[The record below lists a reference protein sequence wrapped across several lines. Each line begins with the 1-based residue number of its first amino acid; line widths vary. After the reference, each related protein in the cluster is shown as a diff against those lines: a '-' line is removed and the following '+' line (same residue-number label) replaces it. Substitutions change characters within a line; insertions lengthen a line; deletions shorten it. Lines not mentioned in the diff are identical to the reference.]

1 MRIDFAYKTLRRI
14 AHPDIHNVG
23 ADVLLTDRG
32 ERMAQAVSRFSRE
45 QIFHYIVDFQA
56 VQIGGERFVP
66 FNQFLRLFRHGDFFV
81 LDFFVFAFSVAR
93 DEKIAFAMSFFVD
106 FAGAYSVTGKS
117 TKKHKNRC
125 VNIYFNKKT

>member
-1 MRIDFAYKTLRRI
+1 MRIDFTYKALRRI

-23 ADVLLTDRG
+23 ADVLLADRG

-81 LDFFVFAFSVAR
+81 LDFSVFAFSVAS
-93 DEKIAFAMSFFVD
+93 DEKIAFAMRFFVD
-106 FAGAYSVTGKS
+106 FAGA
-117 TKKHKNRC
+117 
-125 VNIYFNKKT
+125 